1 LIFGNRS
8 PRHLS
13 AKTNIAIVR
22 RFLTVFVFNIVIF
35 KKSKPRLTPIT
46 KTGAVKRLLE
56 LAPVKL
62 GNSNRLV
69 LVFFDF
75 KCPFCA
81 RFFRETEEL
90 LVEMAE
96 KGLIRY
102 AICDYVVHRDAEVL
116 HRALRCVPEGER
128 LRYIRNVFNGG
139 KVEVRECPEGILGEC
154 MKLAEEVG
162 VYGTPTIL
170 FYDFAK
176 DRGYIHFGY
185 MTPGEVLESLSSL

>member
-1 LIFGNRS
+1 MFFNSFL
-8 PRHLS
+8 
-13 AKTNIAIVR
+13 
-22 RFLTVFVFNIVIF
+22 FLTVIF
-35 KKSKPRLTPIT
+35 KKSKPKLTPIT
-46 KTGAVKRLLE
+46 KTGTVKRLLE

-62 GNSNRLV
+62 GSSNKLV

-81 RFFRETEEL
+81 RFFRETEGI

-96 KGLIRY
+96 KGLITY
-102 AICDYVVHRDAEVL
+102 AMCDYIVHRDAEVL
-116 HRALRCVPEGER
+116 HRALRCVPERER
-128 LRYIRNVFNGG
+128 LSYVRNVFNGG
-139 KVEVRECPEGILGEC
+139 KVEAKECPKGNLGEC
-154 MKLAEEVG
+154 MKLAEEIG

-185 MTPGEVLESLSSL
+185 MTPSEVLEGLSSL